1 MSQAS
6 HSITLDTTFY
16 NICTKLNKLMIY
28 KLEIRAHSNP
38 NHRKCEGGKR
48 ERESKREIVE
58 REREA
63 ELRTIHVSV

>member
-1 MSQAS
+1 
-6 HSITLDTTFY
+6 
-16 NICTKLNKLMIY
+16 MIF

-58 REREA
+58 REREREREA
-63 ELRTIHVSV
+63 ELRTVHVSV